1 MAGVGKVPPAGAVL
15 ASVATGTVP
24 GDESGCQVIGVPI
37 DPQMLLDSLDLRPPR
52 AIGEEF

>member
-37 DPQMLLDSLDLRPPR
+37 DPQKASHVQYYTY
-52 AIGEEF
+52 